1 MRMRK
6 IVAKFLSLLAWMVI
20 SCVVVTNS
28 LAESICVM
36 QVFASGGLRVRTEP
50 SLDGTVVYLLEN
62 RETVVVFESRD
73 GWYRVGKN
81 LPPHVE
87 LGWVC
92 GDYIK

>member
-1 MRMRK
+1 MRK
-6 IVAKFLSLLAWMVI
+6 LVAKFLSLLAWLVI
-20 SCVVVTNS
+20 IGVVATNS
-28 LAESICVM
+28 LAESICVK

-50 SLDGTVVYLLEN
+50 SLDGTAVYLLEN

-92 GDYIK
+92 GDYLK